1 MWYKARETN
10 QEDKYKWQKYV
21 TLQVV
26 KLYQETTA
34 LTQ

>member
-21 TLQVV
+21 TLQV
-26 KLYQETTA
+26 
-34 LTQ
+34 